1 MKKVLLIGLAII
13 GLSGCMTSSQYQMT
27 PVAKSL
33 PQYLPVDPAKVV
45 VYGEGEKPHRP
56 VIPIAIIGTIGNAV
70 CDRAC
75 LEKGLQE
82 KAAQLGADCV
92 VVLGT
97 NIANVGS
104 MSIYWGHGIS
114 TNQPLNQTRLYGG
127 AFKYNNVWIGMKL
140 DKDGVVEYVWPDS
153 SAEKSGIVEGDKV
166 LTVDGKLISNDVW
179 VLPTALATKSAGSVL
194 KIEYLDRKGEKQH
207 KNIAIEEFTRD
218 SM

>member
-1 MKKVLLIGLAII
+1 
-13 GLSGCMTSSQYQMT
+13 
-27 PVAKSL
+27 
-33 PQYLPVDPAKVV
+33 
-45 VYGEGEKPHRP
+45 
-56 VIPIAIIGTIGNAV
+56 
-70 CDRAC
+70 
-75 LEKGLQE
+75 
-82 KAAQLGADCV
+82 
-92 VVLGT
+92 
-97 NIANVGS
+97 
-104 MSIYWGHGIS
+104 
-114 TNQPLNQTRLYGG
+114 
-127 AFKYNNVWIGMKL
+127 MKL